1 MSEQIEVLAAGLQE
15 QRDLLNAALGAMH
28 RTHIRLLD
36 VLAKIEERAPE
47 TELSTSK
54 VFEMQMEKWLL
65 DNIGVLAT
73 SLTHVDD
80 FNTHIERVAD
90 DRFEYHIDQVEIDIS
105 ASLRT

>member
-36 VLAKIEERAPE
+36 VLTKMEES
-47 TELSTSK
+47 STKDFNAS
-54 VFEMQMEKWLL
+54 MERWMF

-80 FNTHIERVAD
+80 FNVHIERVAD

>member
-1 MSEQIEVLAAGLQE
+1 MKEQIDSLAAALLE
-15 QRDLLNAALGAMH
+15 ERDLLNAALGAMH
-28 RTHIRLLD
+28 RTHMRLLD

-47 TELSTSK
+47 AELSTSK

-65 DNIGVLAT
+65 DNIGVLAS

-90 DRFEYHIDQVEIDIS
+90 DRFDYNIDQVEIDIS